1 MPGTLRED
9 FQLEAMVMRA
19 IDTGM
24 TTIAEV
30 KSGAVDI
37 TDIQRNIAYKDMMND
52 IENANTPKTKGGR

>member
-1 MPGTLRED
+1 
-9 FQLEAMVMRA
+9 MRA

-37 TDIQRNIAYKDMMND
+37 TDIQRIIAYKDMMND
-52 IENANTPKTKGGR
+52 IEIANTPKTKGGR